1 MGMAQRTRL
10 TSGRCAYMLQTTSL
24 PFFLLCGRSDALCE
38 GSTEKAHT
46 VGRWGFCA
54 PAETSSREPWARSA
68 CESCRCRLLPH
79 VAKVLLLDPPLPLLC
94 GVAGD
99 IVAAVDVAD
108 LLILYFLVQALL

>member
-24 PFFLLCGRSDALCE
+24 PFFLLRGRSDALCE

-46 VGRWGFCA
+46 VVGRWGFCA

-79 VAKVLLLDPPLPLLC
+79 VAKVLSLDPPLPLLC

-99 IVAAVDVAD
+99 IVAAVDV
-108 LLILYFLVQALL
+108 LILYFLVQALL